1 MRKNS
6 RTRYEPITYGG
17 DEATRAR
24 IFWKRPCQRWTR
36 KRSMRKILERSDK
49 LVATTTDDDEEN
61 RWKEFFQHVYIRD
74 RREYYSRFFSIVK
87 K

>member
-49 LVATTTDDDEEN
+49 LVATTTTMMKKIDGKNFSNMYTSEIVVNIIHD
-61 RWKEFFQHVYIRD
+61 FFR
-74 RREYYSRFFSIVK
+74 S
-87 K
+87 